1 LSIFETIVAPITAG
15 GGAVGIVRISGPEAW
30 QLAALAFAR
39 FPESPKG
46 YRAYRG
52 SFANGDDGLM
62 LLFEEGKSFT
72 GEQSAEFQMHGS
84 SVSLT
89 TLIEHLI
96 ALGARIARPGEFTE
110 RAFMNGGMDLAQ
122 AEAVNDTVRASTRK
136 QLASAN
142 ASRLGALTGEIGEI
156 EGLIISQLAGIEASV
171 DFSEEIGDIDPAIAI
186 KALGICRDKLEGLL
200 SRGKRGRFVR
210 EGVRIAIIGPPN
222 AGKSSLLN
230 ALLGMQRAIVT
241 DVAGTTRDYVEES
254 CEIGGLNCILIDT
267 AGLRDSEDLIENLGI
282 QRSRAQA
289 ADADL
294 IWYVVDATIGLTE
307 NDHNEIDQVEAPVW
321 LIWNKIDL
329 IEALAKLETG
339 LEFPV
344 SAVTGEGIDTLSGAV
359 ARLAVDTSGAI
370 PNRRHTQ
377 HLQAASDSLSCAV
390 DGFEMAHP
398 SDLVVTHMRVAL
410 FELGLIS
417 GSTASQDLLDRI
429 FSEFCIG
436 K

>member
-1 LSIFETIVAPITAG
+1 MSIFETIVAPVTAT
-15 GGAVGIVRISGPEAW
+15 GGAVGIVRISGPDAW
-30 QLAALAFAR
+30 DIAAKAFSN
-39 FPESPKG
+39 FPAEPKG

-52 SFANGDDGLM
+52 TFANGDDGLL
-62 LLFEEGKSFT
+62 LLFQEGKSFT
-72 GEQSAEFQMHGS
+72 GEESAEFQMHGS
-84 SVSLT
+84 SVAIT
-89 TLIEHLI
+89 TLVEHLI
-96 ALGARIARPGEFTE
+96 SLGARMARPGEFTE
-110 RAFMNGGMDLAQ
+110 RSFLNGGMDLSQ
-122 AEAVNDTVRASTRK
+122 AEAVNDTVRAATRK

-142 ASRLGALTGEIGEI
+142 ASRVGALTEEIGEI

-186 KALGICRDKLEGLL
+186 KALGECRHKLDGLIT
-200 SRGKRGRFVR
+200 RGKRGRFVR

-241 DVAGTTRDYVEES
+241 PVAGTTRDYVEES

-267 AGLRDSEDLIENLGI
+267 AGLRDSEDLIESLGI

-294 IWYVVDATIGLTE
+294 IWYVVDTTVGLNE
-307 NDHNEIDQVEAPVW
+307 SDHQEIDQFEAPVW
-321 LIWNKIDL
+321 LIRNKIDL
-329 IEALAKLETG
+329 LSEQSSPEKSV
-339 LEFPV
+339 EFPL
-344 SAVTGEGIDTLSGAV
+344 STVTSQGIDGLSNAV

-377 HLQAASDSLSCAV
+377 HLQAASDSLSCAL
-390 DGFEMAHP
+390 DGFEQAHP

>member
-1 LSIFETIVAPITAG
+1 MSIFETIVAPITAS
-15 GGAVGIVRISGPEAW
+15 GGAVGIVRLSGPDSW
-30 QLAALAFAR
+30 NLAALAFYP

-52 SFANGDDGLM
+52 SFANGDDGLI

-89 TLIEHLI
+89 TLVEHLI
-96 ALGARIARPGEFTE
+96 ALGARLARPGEFTE
-110 RAFMNGGMDLAQ
+110 RAFLNGGLDLSQ
-122 AEAVNDTVRASTRK
+122 AEAVNDTVRAATRK

-142 ASRLGALTGEIGEI
+142 ASRMGALTGEIGEI
-156 EGLIISQLAGIEASV
+156 EGQIISQLAGIEASV

-186 KALGICRDKLEGLL
+186 KALTDCRHKLDSLL
-200 SRGKRGRFVR
+200 TRGKRGRFVR
-210 EGVRIAIIGPPN
+210 EGVRVAIIGPPN

-267 AGLRDSEDLIENLGI
+267 AGLRDSKDLIESLGI

-294 IWYVVDATIGLTE
+294 IWYVVDATVGLTH
-307 NDHNEIDQVEAPVW
+307 NDHTEIDQFESPVW
-321 LIWNKIDL
+321 LISNKVDL
-329 IEALAKLETG
+329 LTNNEPTENPLEIR
-339 LEFPV
+339 V
-344 SAVTGEGIDTLSGAV
+344 STVTGEGIDKLSDAV
-359 ARLAVDTSGAI
+359 ARLVVDTSGAI

-377 HLQAASDSLSCAV
+377 HLQGASDSLTCAI
-390 DGFEMAHP
+390 DGFEQAHP

>member
-1 LSIFETIVAPITAG
+1 MPFFDSIVAPITAT

-30 QLAALAFAR
+30 SIAARAFSN
-39 FPESPKG
+39 FPEEPKG

-52 SFANGDDGLM
+52 TFANGDDGIL

-84 SVSLT
+84 SVSIT
-89 TLIEHLI
+89 TLVELLI
-96 ALGARIARPGEFTE
+96 SLGARLARPGEFTE
-110 RAFMNGGMDLAQ
+110 RAFLNGGMDLTQ
-122 AEAVNDTVRASTRK
+122 AEAVNDTVRAATRK

-142 ASRLGALTGEIGEI
+142 ASRIGALTEEISEI

-186 KALGICRDKLEGLL
+186 DALTKCRQKLDSLIT
-200 SRGKRGRFVR
+200 RGKRGRFVR

-241 DVAGTTRDYVEES
+241 PVAGTTRDYVEEA
-254 CEIGGLNCILIDT
+254 CEIGGLKCILIDT
-267 AGLRDSEDLIENLGI
+267 AGLRHSADMIESLGI

-294 IWYVVDATIGLTE
+294 IWYVVDSTVGLVDT
-307 NDHNEIDQVEAPVW
+307 DHDEIDQFEAPVW
-321 LIWNKIDL
+321 LILNKIDL
-329 IEALAKLETG
+329 LNSSSNESKD
-339 LEFPV
+339 LEFPL
-344 SAVTGEGIDTLSGAV
+344 SAVTNQGLNLLSSAV

-377 HLQAASDSLSCAV
+377 HLQAASDSLSCAL
-390 DGFEMAHP
+390 DGFNMEHP
-398 SDLVVTHMRVAL
+398 TDLVVTHLRVAL